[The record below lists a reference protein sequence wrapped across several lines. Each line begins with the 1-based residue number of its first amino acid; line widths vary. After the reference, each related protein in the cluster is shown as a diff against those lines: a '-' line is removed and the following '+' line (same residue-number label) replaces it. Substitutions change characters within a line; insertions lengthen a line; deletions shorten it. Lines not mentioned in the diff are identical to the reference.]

1 MKKRFY
7 ALLAALAVLLGG
19 CAPVDLSDQQQV
31 DITGQLQESA
41 PSATEAEE
49 SAAPV
54 EGEVRVAYDPSDS
67 LNPYTMTSQLNRQLV
82 PLLYEASP
90 GPTRPGGRKT
100 CWRGRSRRRT
110 ASSTS

>member
-49 SAAPV
+49 SAAPSKA
-54 EGEVRVAYDPSDS
+54 RCAWPTTPRIPST
-67 LNPYTMTSQLNRQLV
+67 PIR
-82 PLLYEASP
+82 
-90 GPTRPGGRKT
+90 
-100 CWRGRSRRRT
+100 
-110 ASSTS
+110 

>member
-19 CAPVDLSDQQQV
+19 CAPVDLSDQQLV
-31 DITGQLQESA
+31 DIAGQLQESA

-54 EGEVRVAYDPSDS
+54 VDVPGVGDALGDIGGVGSD
-67 LNPYTMTSQLNRQLV
+67 LGGHDALLHIVHVGQSQML
-82 PLLYEASP
+82 
-90 GPTRPGGRKT
+90 GGRMP
-100 CWRGRSRRRT
+100 GSFLPN
-110 ASSTS
+110 SSLFLLS

>member
-54 EGEVRVAYDPSDS
+54 
-67 LNPYTMTSQLNRQLV
+67 
-82 PLLYEASP
+82 
-90 GPTRPGGRKT
+90 
-100 CWRGRSRRRT
+100 
-110 ASSTS
+110 